1 MEEVLDVLEKPK
13 LERNE
18 EIALK
23 AVQLLINAVEL
34 AQRRGAYSLQESAE
48 IWKVISLFTAKP
60 TDNTV

>member
-1 MEEVLDVLEKPK
+1 MDEVLEKPK

-34 AQRRGAYSLQESAE
+34 AQRSGAYSLQESSE
-48 IWKVISLFTAKP
+48 IWKVISLFASKS
-60 TDNTV
+60 TDNTERT

>member
-1 MEEVLDVLEKPK
+1 MDDVLEVLEKPK

-34 AQRRGAYSLQESAE
+34 AQRRGAYSLQESSE
-48 IWKVISLFTAKP
+48 IWKVISLFASKP

>member
-1 MEEVLDVLEKPK
+1 MDEVLEKPK

-34 AQRRGAYSLQESAE
+34 AQRRGAYSLQESSE
-48 IWKVISLFTAKP
+48 IWKVISLFAAKP
-60 TDNTV
+60 TDNIV